1 MRDTEKMSTSQY
13 NKCQCEEEV
22 AGEFRTECFS
32 GAQTAILSLTIREF
46 SKQRPEKGKKGKSF
60 NGTPLSKTQGH
71 TSS

>member
-22 AGEFRTECFS
+22 GGEFRAECFS

-46 SKQRPEKGKKGKSF
+46 SKQRPEREKR
-60 NGTPLSKTQGH
+60 
-71 TSS
+71 